1 MPRVSSIKRDQE
13 SCRESEQETKRKEEK
28 KGEEA
33 WKGPVEGQYYLRDDP
48 VLWLFGTFDWQKV
61 GDHADPVAYAAVIY
75 LARLLNEAIA
85 SFFLSVPRISTNT
98 PASRKIVTYV
108 FGVKVG
114 LASFTSFFAL
124 PPIDFFDRCPL
135 RPAHIHRR
143 QTRSQPLFLSSSS
156 PAAPFP
162 SLIHLLQ
169 VLRCTVF
176 SLDLETSSLIELEV
190 SRRFPRRRLREMNR
204 RKNA

>member
-1 MPRVSSIKRDQE
+1 MEGTGRRTILSLKRPHPLAIRRVPKGGRSRWPNSIR
-13 SCRESEQETKRKEEK
+13 
-28 KGEEA
+28 G
-33 WKGPVEGQYYLRDDP
+33 
-48 VLWLFGTFDWQKV
+48 
-61 GDHADPVAYAAVIY
+61 VIY

-114 LASFTSFFAL
+114 LASFTSFFA

-162 SLIHLLQ
+162 FLIHLLQ

-176 SLDLETSSLIELEV
+176 LLDLETSSPIELEI